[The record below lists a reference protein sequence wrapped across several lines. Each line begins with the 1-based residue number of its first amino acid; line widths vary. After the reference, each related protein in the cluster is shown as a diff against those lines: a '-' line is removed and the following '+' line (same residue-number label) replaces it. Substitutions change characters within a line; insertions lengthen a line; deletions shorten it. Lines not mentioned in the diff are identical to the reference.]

1 MTNPASGTL
10 PRHFLRG
17 VVATGLLAA
26 LQDRR
31 RGADLLR
38 SALLGGTALSAA
50 VGVENLVFD
59 KERKLGKKKKGLKKG
74 GLAGLDRAQ
83 IEALLAQ
90 REPTGLAALTGSQ
103 QFLLGAL
110 IGAGAA
116 YVLADEALR
125 AKLIRGGL
133 ELYTGVLGGIEEMK
147 EQVADIQAEM
157 AGGISVTGGRDAG

>member
-1 MTNPASGTL
+1 MNGLAPDVF

-17 VVATGLLAA
+17 MVATGLVAA
-26 LQDRR
+26 LQDGR
-31 RGADLLR
+31 RGPALLR
-38 SALLGGTALSAA
+38 SAALGGAALSTA
-50 VGVENLVFD
+50 VGVEHLVFD

-83 IEALLAQ
+83 IEALLGRQ
-90 REPTGLAALTGSQ
+90 EPSGLAALTGNQ

-133 ELYTGVLGGIEEMK
+133 ELYTGVLGGIEEIK
-147 EQVADIQAEM
+147 EQMADIQAEM
-157 AGGISVTGGRDAG
+157 ASGMPATGGRDAG